1 MIPISRTIGGDRLV
15 DEFVACFEHDF
26 ENDTLLPGIKPI
38 GNSSGSPWSRSC
50 SSAANKLCTE
60 RFCWD
65 QASGLVQLGLLNSEE
80 LPSPRWPIGSS
91 TRNCR

>member
-15 DEFVACFEHDF
+15 DEFVACFKHDF

-38 GNSSGSPWSRSC
+38 GKFVRIPMVAIVQFRG
-50 SSAANKLCTE
+50 NKLCTE

-65 QASGLVQLGLLNSEE
+65 QASGLVQLGLLIPKNC
-80 LPSPRWPIGSS
+80 PRRPIGSS